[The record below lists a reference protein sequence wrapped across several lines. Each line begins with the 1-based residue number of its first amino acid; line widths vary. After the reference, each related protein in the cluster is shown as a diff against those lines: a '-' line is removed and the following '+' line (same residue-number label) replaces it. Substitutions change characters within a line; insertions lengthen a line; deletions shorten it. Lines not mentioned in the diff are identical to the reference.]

1 MNRALERLRQDDL
14 KKICLAAFLLIPAVV
29 YGTKVYAELN
39 QNLAFLRHLIS
50 EGIQSEMSYGGTTF
64 GISSGNWAGSH
75 INNSIAGSYS
85 GFLAVLAIS
94 LSIIVWLQ
102 YRDTKAAGTAEF
114 LEFLPVKRKALLRM
128 RFLHG
133 MTCYTVPILVFT
145 ITVLFIR
152 SVFYEDVMQLNSL
165 TTMLD
170 QIRSEESLWRLGVM
184 LTFGWLNML
193 SFHILLVWLQ
203 RVIKN
208 SGLAAFTGLILQSVP
223 WYLVYSTN
231 FLLVNNGSEL
241 SKYQELKEIFRPLV
255 GIEGWNGIITIDPI
269 TEIDVELGES
279 IMLSGVRTLV
289 FMAVGAVLFISIVLI
304 ERKRD
309 ISREEQSFYSPLME
323 RLFYIGIAVC
333 TAFFVPRMPLTMRVP
348 MPVTI
353 LIMMAVTVLVYL
365 LLRKMTAS
373 RREKYFAAGRYEK
386 GE

>member
-14 KKICLAAFLLIPAVV
+14 KKICLAAFLLIPAVA

-39 QNLAFLRHLIS
+39 QKLAFLRHLIS
-50 EGIQSEMSYGGTTF
+50 EGIQSEMSYGGTAF
-64 GISSGNWAGSH
+64 GISGGNWAGSH

-85 GFLAVLAIS
+85 SFLAVLAIG
-94 LSIIVWLQ
+94 LSIIVWIQ
-102 YRDTKAAGTAEF
+102 YRDTKVSGTAEF

-133 MTCYTVPILVFT
+133 MACYTVPILVFT

-231 FLLVNNGSEL
+231 FLLVNNGSGL
-241 SKYQELKEIFRPLV
+241 SKYQELKEIFKPLA
-255 GIEGWNGIITIDPI
+255 GIEGWNGIITIDSVTKI
-269 TEIDVELGES
+269 EVELGES
-279 IMLSGVRTLV
+279 IMLSGLRTLV
-289 FMAVGAVLFISIVLI
+289 LMAAGAFLFISIALI

-353 LIMMAVTVLVYL
+353 LIMMAVTALVYL

-373 RREKYFAAGRYEK
+373 RREKYFAAGGYEK